1 MVYIYIYTYLLDTII
16 YINMMIYKGNVGNII
31 YHLNIYN
38 YNDVCAKPRT
48 LEEWRH
54 DGYMLGINLDLRGM
68 QYPIQWI
75 EYCLGGKSMGVWH
88 KKTYVIDPTG
98 KKKPRETWV
107 HPPKNAVHPPKK
119 CPIHW
124 PWKNLP
130 VTCRL
135 PSVGWHMLRD
145 S

>member
-1 MVYIYIYTYLLDTII
+1 MFFLFYHGFSDIFVPFYGKHMYFTSKKNNQQEWFIYIYTYLLDTII

-75 EYCLGGKSMGVWH
+75 EYCLGGESMGVWH
-88 KKTYVIDPTG
+88 KKTYVIDPKK
-98 KKKPRETWV
+98 KKKPRET
-107 HPPKNAVHPPKK
+107 
-119 CPIHW
+119 
-124 PWKNLP
+124 
-130 VTCRL
+130 
-135 PSVGWHMLRD
+135 
-145 S
+145 

>member
-1 MVYIYIYTYLLDTII
+1 MANTCILPVKKITSKKREYWFIYIYIFIRYNHI

-38 YNDVCAKPRT
+38 YNDICAKPRT

-88 KKTYVIDPTG
+88 KKTSVIDPTG
-98 KKKPRETWV
+98 KKKPRET
-107 HPPKNAVHPPKK
+107 
-119 CPIHW
+119 
-124 PWKNLP
+124 
-130 VTCRL
+130 
-135 PSVGWHMLRD
+135 
-145 S
+145 